1 MCTTVSKKP
10 TQRCRRKG
18 DDILHIKY
26 TIYLASAGSS
36 SSPFFLLEASSAA
49 DDDTRR
55 FFLSRCFFF
64 LAFLSSSSLSE
75 LELLD
80 DDDDDDELELVADG
94 VGVEFNAP
102 LDTDELFLDS
112 ELELDELLDGVRFFL
127 FAVEHTDSWKN
138 AWLYRHVNL
147 ILSPCLITLTLPR
160 SVVVRLW
167 ISLCIHRCEIG
178 AAPSDITLRVHLF
191 CVAYS
196 HDTCLHSVTTSTH
209 FPYHHLTQ
217 LLLKSSKSLNKLL
230 SDNNQT
236 VVKSPRSCVTWR
248 RCK

>member
-10 TQRCRRKG
+10 TLRCRRKG

-138 AWLYRHVNL
+138 VWLYRHVNP
-147 ILSPCLITLTLPR
+147 ILSPCLITLTLPH

-167 ISLCIHRCEIG
+167 ISLCIHRREIG

-191 CVAYS
+191 LC
-196 HDTCLHSVTTSTH
+196 CL
-209 FPYHHLTQ
+209 LA
-217 LLLKSSKSLNKLL
+217 
-230 SDNNQT
+230 
-236 VVKSPRSCVTWR
+236 
-248 RCK
+248 